1 MTDPKFQTPEGVRWL
16 WRQHVART
24 LEDAAKRAINHNR
37 RVANL
42 NLQDLS
48 QAFWPQHLPHGYGV
62 DDPWLAGRHLEPA
75 QSLMGLQMLGY
86 TVSLSVLHTKSG
98 HFGTFYPIGF
108 VDRDGRDLL
117 ALARD
122 VIDGKG
128 GDK

>member
-1 MTDPKFQTPEGVRWL
+1 MSDDDKRFHTPSGIRWL
-16 WRQHVART
+16 WRQHIART
-24 LEDAAKRAINHNR
+24 LEAVANEALNRNR
-37 RVANL
+37 RVSGL
-42 NLQDLS
+42 GQ
-48 QAFWPQHLPHGYGV
+48 LPNGYTI